1 MSDPNLN
8 YLMKKNKIKDTGVEV
23 TELSFGTSSLGSMP
37 DTYGY
42 EVSEDRAQK
51 TLNRF
56 FQGPVNMLDTSRNYA
71 MGESEKR
78 IGRAIK
84 ENGGWPKDFL
94 LSTKLDRNM
103 DTLVLDKNRARE
115 SLEESL
121 KTLNVDSVD
130 VLFLHDPEYA
140 KDITDI
146 TKKDGAMDELFKIKN
161 EGLAKAVGVAMGKV
175 DIMFPLLKD
184 WDFDVVINHNRYTL
198 INREANK
205 MYDYASSKN
214 IAIFNAAPYAGGVL
228 AKGPDNFKKVTYQ
241 DATEEKLAPARE
253 FEKVC
258 KKHNVELG
266 AAALQFSLR
275 DNRITS
281 TICGVTSV
289 ESIEKNLAWAN
300 AEISGE
306 FWDEISKLPFS
317 INDPESERVF
327 TPG

>member
-1 MSDPNLN
+1 
-8 YLMKKNKIKDTGVEV
+8 MKKNKIKDTGLEI

-71 MGESEKR
+71 MGESEIR
-78 IGRAIK
+78 IGKAIK
-84 ENGGWPKDFL
+84 ENGGWPKGFL

-130 VLFLHDPEYA
+130 ILFLHDPEYA

-146 TKKDGAMDELFKIKN
+146 TRKNGAMDELFKIKE
-161 EGLAKAVGVAMGKV
+161 EGLAKAVGLAMGKI
-175 DIMFPLLKD
+175 DLMFPLIKD
-184 WDFDVVINHNRYTL
+184 WDFDVIINHNRYTL
-198 INREANK
+198 LNREANE

-306 FWDEISKLPFS
+306 FWDEVLKLPFS
-317 INDPESERVF
+317 SNDPESDRVF
-327 TPG
+327 TAG

>member
-1 MSDPNLN
+1 
-8 YLMKKNKIKDTGVEV
+8 MKKNKIKDTGLEV

-42 EVSEDRAQK
+42 EVSENRAQK

-78 IGRAIK
+78 IGKAIK
-84 ENGGWPKDFL
+84 ENGGWPNGFL

-103 DTLVLDKNRARE
+103 DTLVLDKNRVRE

-130 VLFLHDPEYA
+130 ILFLHDPEYA

-161 EGLAKAVGVAMGKV
+161 EGLAKAAGVAMGKV
-175 DIMFPLLKD
+175 DIMFPLLKN
-184 WDFDVVINHNRYTL
+184 WDFDVIINHNRYTL
-198 INREANK
+198 LNREANE

-228 AKGPDNFKKVTYQ
+228 AKGPDNFKKITYQ

-317 INDPESERVF
+317 TNDPESERVF
-327 TPG
+327 TSG

>member
-1 MSDPNLN
+1 
-8 YLMKKNKIKDTGVEV
+8 MKKNKIKDTGLEV

-42 EVSEDRAQK
+42 EVSENRAQK

-78 IGRAIK
+78 IGKAIK
-84 ENGGWPKDFL
+84 ENGGWPNGFL

-103 DTLVLDKNRARE
+103 DTLVLDKNRVRE

-130 VLFLHDPEYA
+130 ILFLHDPEYA

-161 EGLAKAVGVAMGKV
+161 EGLAKAAGVAMGKV

-184 WDFDVVINHNRYTL
+184 WDFDVIINHNRYTL
-198 INREANK
+198 INREANE

-228 AKGPDNFKKVTYQ
+228 AKGPDNFKKITYQ
-241 DATEEKLAPARE
+241 DATEDKLAPARE

-317 INDPESERVF
+317 TNDPESERVF
-327 TPG
+327 TSG

>member
-1 MSDPNLN
+1 
-8 YLMKKNKIKDTGVEV
+8 MKKNKIKDTGLEI

-84 ENGGWPKDFL
+84 ENGGWPKDLL
-94 LSTKLDRNM
+94 LSTKLDRDM

-130 VLFLHDPEYA
+130 ILFLHDPEYA

-198 INREANK
+198 INREANE

-275 DNRITS
+275 DSRITS
-281 TICGVTSV
+281 TICGVTSIK
-289 ESIEKNLAWAN
+289 SIEKNLAWAN
-300 AEISGE
+300 AEISSE
-306 FWDEISKLPFS
+306 FWEEISKLPFS
-317 INDPESERVF
+317 TNDPKSERVF

>member
-1 MSDPNLN
+1 
-8 YLMKKNKIKDTGVEV
+8 MKKNKIKDTGLEV

-78 IGRAIK
+78 IGKAIK
-84 ENGGWPKDFL
+84 ENGGWPNGFL

-103 DTLVLDKNRARE
+103 DTLVLDKNRVRE

-130 VLFLHDPEYA
+130 ILFLHDPEYT

-146 TKKDGAMDELFKIKN
+146 TKKGGAMDELFKIKN
-161 EGLAKAVGVAMGKV
+161 EGLAKAAGVAMGKV

-184 WDFDVVINHNRYTL
+184 WDFDVIINHNRYTL
-198 INREANK
+198 LNREANE

-228 AKGPDNFKKVTYQ
+228 AKGPDNFKKITYQ
-241 DATEEKLAPARE
+241 DATEDKLAPARE

-300 AEISGE
+300 TNIPEE
-306 FWDEISKLPFS
+306 FWNEVLKLPYS
-317 INDPESERVF
+317 TKDPESERNF

>member
-1 MSDPNLN
+1 
-8 YLMKKNKIKDTGVEV
+8 MKKNKIKDTGLEV

-56 FQGPVNMLDTSRNYA
+56 FKGPVNMLDTSRNYA

-78 IGRAIK
+78 IGKAIK
-84 ENGGWPKDFL
+84 ENGGWPNGFL

-103 DTLVLDKNRARE
+103 DTLVLDKNRVRE

-130 VLFLHDPEYA
+130 ILFLHDPEYA

-161 EGLAKAVGVAMGKV
+161 EGLAKAAGVAMGKV
-175 DIMFPLLKD
+175 DIMFPLLKN
-184 WDFDVVINHNRYTL
+184 WDFDVIINHNRYTL
-198 INREANK
+198 LNREANE

-228 AKGPDNFKKVTYQ
+228 AKGPDNFKKITYQ

-317 INDPESERVF
+317 TNDPESERVF
-327 TPG
+327 TSG

>member
-1 MSDPNLN
+1 
-8 YLMKKNKIKDTGVEV
+8 MKKNKIKDTGLEV

-42 EVSEDRAQK
+42 EVPELRAQE
-51 TLNRF
+51 TLKRF
-56 FQGPVNMLDTSRNYA
+56 FQGPANMLDTSRNYA

-78 IGRAIK
+78 IGKAIK
-84 ENGGWPKDFL
+84 ENGGWPNGFL

-103 DTLVLDKNRARE
+103 DTLVLDKNRVRE

-130 VLFLHDPEYA
+130 ILFLHDPEYA

-161 EGLAKAVGVAMGKV
+161 EGLAKAAGVAMGKV

-184 WDFDVVINHNRYTL
+184 WDFDVIINHNRYTL
-198 INREANK
+198 INREANE

-241 DATEEKLAPARE
+241 DATEEKLAPARA

-317 INDPESERVF
+317 TNDPESERIF
-327 TPG
+327 TSG

>member
-1 MSDPNLN
+1 
-8 YLMKKNKIKDTGVEV
+8 MKKNKIKDTGLEV

-78 IGRAIK
+78 IGKAIK
-84 ENGGWPKDFL
+84 ENGGWPNGFL

-103 DTLVLDKNRARE
+103 DTLVLDKNRVRE

-130 VLFLHDPEYA
+130 ILFLHDPEYA

-161 EGLAKAVGVAMGKV
+161 EGLAKAAGVAMGKV

-184 WDFDVVINHNRYTL
+184 WDFDVIINHNRYTL
-198 INREANK
+198 LNREANE

-300 AEISGE
+300 TNIPEE
-306 FWDEISKLPFS
+306 FWNEVLKLPYS
-317 INDPESERVF
+317 TKDPESERNF

>member
-1 MSDPNLN
+1 
-8 YLMKKNKIKDTGVEV
+8 MKKNKIKDTGLEV

-42 EVSEDRAQK
+42 EVPENRAQK

-78 IGRAIK
+78 IGNAIK

-130 VLFLHDPEYA
+130 ILFLHDPEYA
-140 KDITDI
+140 KDLSDI
-146 TKKDGAMDELFKIKN
+146 TKKDGAMDELFKIKE
-161 EGLAKAVGVAMGKV
+161 EGLAKAVGIAMGKI

-184 WDFDVVINHNRYTL
+184 WDFDVMINHNRFTL
-198 INREANK
+198 INREANE
-205 MYDYASSKN
+205 MYDYAYSKN

-241 DATEEKLAPARE
+241 DATEEKLAPVRE

-266 AAALQFSLR
+266 AAALQFSLK
-275 DNRITS
+275 DKRITS

-289 ESIEKNLAWAN
+289 ESIEKNLTWAN
-300 AEISGE
+300 SKIPDE
-306 FWDEISKLPFS
+306 FWNEISKLS
-317 INDPESERVF
+317 YSNNDPEADRVY
-327 TPG
+327 TAG

>member
-1 MSDPNLN
+1 
-8 YLMKKNKIKDTGVEV
+8 MKKNKIKDTGLEV

-78 IGRAIK
+78 IGKAIK
-84 ENGGWPKDFL
+84 ENGGWPNGFL

-103 DTLVLDKNRARE
+103 DTLILDKNRVRE

-130 VLFLHDPEYA
+130 ILFLHDPEYA

-161 EGLAKAVGVAMGKV
+161 EGLAKAAGVAMGKV

-184 WDFDVVINHNRYTL
+184 WDFDVIINHNRYTL
-198 INREANK
+198 INREANE

-228 AKGPDNFKKVTYQ
+228 AKGPDNFKKITYQ
-241 DATEEKLAPARE
+241 DATEDKLAPARE

-300 AEISGE
+300 AEISVE

-317 INDPESERVF
+317 TNDPESERVF
-327 TPG
+327 TSG

>member
-1 MSDPNLN
+1 
-8 YLMKKNKIKDTGVEV
+8 MKKNKIKNTGLEI

-78 IGRAIK
+78 IGKAIK

-121 KTLNVDSVD
+121 KILNVDSVD
-130 VLFLHDPEYA
+130 ILFLHDPEYA

-205 MYDYASSKN
+205 MYEYASSKN

-281 TICGVTSV
+281 TICGVTSI

-300 AEISGE
+300 TEISDE

-317 INDPESERVF
+317 INDPESDRVF

>member
-1 MSDPNLN
+1 
-8 YLMKKNKIKDTGVEV
+8 MKRNKIKDTGVEV

-84 ENGGWPKDFL
+84 ENGGWPKDLL
-94 LSTKLDRNM
+94 LSTKLDRDM

-130 VLFLHDPEYA
+130 ILFLHDPEYA

-184 WDFDVVINHNRYTL
+184 WDFDVIINHNRYTL
-198 INREANK
+198 INREANE

-306 FWDEISKLPFS
+306 FWDEVLKLPFS
-317 INDPESERVF
+317 SNDPESDRVF
-327 TPG
+327 TAG

>member
-1 MSDPNLN
+1 VP
-8 YLMKKNKIKDTGVEV
+8 E
-23 TELSFGTSSLGSMP
+23 E
-37 DTYGY
+37 
-42 EVSEDRAQK
+42 RAQK

-78 IGRAIK
+78 IGKAIK
-84 ENGGWPKDFL
+84 ENGGWPNGFL

-103 DTLVLDKNRARE
+103 DTLVLDKNRVRE

-130 VLFLHDPEYA
+130 ILFLHDPEYT

-146 TKKDGAMDELFKIKN
+146 TKKGGAMDELFKIKN
-161 EGLAKAVGVAMGKV
+161 EGLAKAAGVAMGKV

-184 WDFDVVINHNRYTL
+184 WDFDVIINHNRYTL
-198 INREANK
+198 INREANE

-228 AKGPDNFKKVTYQ
+228 AKGPDNFKKITYQ

-300 AEISGE
+300 AEISVE

-317 INDPESERVF
+317 TNDPESERVF
-327 TPG
+327 TSG

>member
-1 MSDPNLN
+1 
-8 YLMKKNKIKDTGVEV
+8 MKKNKIKDTGLEV

-78 IGRAIK
+78 IGKAIK
-84 ENGGWPKDFL
+84 ENGGWPNGFL

-103 DTLVLDKNRARE
+103 DTLVLDKNRVRE

-130 VLFLHDPEYA
+130 ILFLHDPEYA

-161 EGLAKAVGVAMGKV
+161 EGLAKAAGVAMGKV
-175 DIMFPLLKD
+175 DIMFPLLKN
-184 WDFDVVINHNRYTL
+184 WDFDVIINHNRYTL
-198 INREANK
+198 LNREANE

-228 AKGPDNFKKVTYQ
+228 AKGPDNFKKITYQ
-241 DATEEKLAPARE
+241 DATEDKLAPARE

-300 AEISGE
+300 TNIPEE
-306 FWDEISKLPFS
+306 FWNEVLKLPYS
-317 INDPESERVF
+317 TKDPESERNF

>member
-1 MSDPNLN
+1 
-8 YLMKKNKIKDTGVEV
+8 MKKNKIKDTGLEV

-78 IGRAIK
+78 IGKAIK
-84 ENGGWPKDFL
+84 ENGGWPNGFL
-94 LSTKLDRNM
+94 LSTKLDRTM
-103 DTLVLDKNRARE
+103 DTLVLDKNRVRE

-130 VLFLHDPEYA
+130 ILFLHDPEYA

-161 EGLAKAVGVAMGKV
+161 EGLAKAAGVAMGKV

-184 WDFDVVINHNRYTL
+184 WDFDVIINHNRYTL
-198 INREANK
+198 LNREANE

-228 AKGPDNFKKVTYQ
+228 AKGPDNFKKITYQ

-300 AEISGE
+300 TNIPEE
-306 FWDEISKLPFS
+306 FWNEVLKLPYS
-317 INDPESERVF
+317 TKDPESERNF

>member
-1 MSDPNLN
+1 
-8 YLMKKNKIKDTGVEV
+8 MKKNKIKDTGLEV

-78 IGRAIK
+78 IGKAIK
-84 ENGGWPKDFL
+84 ENGGWPNGFL

-103 DTLVLDKNRARE
+103 DTLVLDKNRVRE

-130 VLFLHDPEYA
+130 ILFLHDPEYA

-161 EGLAKAVGVAMGKV
+161 EGLAKAAGVAMGKV

-184 WDFDVVINHNRYTL
+184 WDFDVIINHNRYTL
-198 INREANK
+198 LNREANE

-228 AKGPDNFKKVTYQ
+228 AKGPDNFKKITYQ

-300 AEISGE
+300 TNIPEE
-306 FWDEISKLPFS
+306 FWNEVLKLPYS
-317 INDPESERVF
+317 TKDPESERNF

>member
-1 MSDPNLN
+1 
-8 YLMKKNKIKDTGVEV
+8 MKKNKIKDTGLEI

-56 FQGPVNMLDTSRNYA
+56 FKGPVNMLDTSRNYA
-71 MGESEKR
+71 MGESERR
-78 IGRAIK
+78 IGNAVK
-84 ENGGWPKDFL
+84 ENGGWPKDLL
-94 LSTKLDRNM
+94 LSTKLDRDM
-103 DTLVLDKNRARE
+103 DTLVLDKNRARQ
-115 SLEESL
+115 SFEESL
-121 KTLNVDSVD
+121 KTLNTDSVD
-130 VLFLHDPEYA
+130 ILFLHDPEYA
-140 KDITDI
+140 KDVNDI
-146 TKKDGAMDELFKIKN
+146 TKKDGAMDELFKIKE
-161 EGLAKAVGVAMGKV
+161 EGLAKAVGLAMGKI
-175 DIMFPLLKD
+175 DLMFPLIKD
-184 WDFDVVINHNRYTL
+184 WDFDVIINHNRYTL

-205 MYDYASSKN
+205 MYEYASSKN

-306 FWDEISKLPFS
+306 FWDEVLKLPFS
-317 INDPESERVF
+317 SNDPESDRVF
-327 TPG
+327 TAG

>member
-1 MSDPNLN
+1 
-8 YLMKKNKIKDTGVEV
+8 MKKNKIKDTGLEV

-42 EVSEDRAQK
+42 EVPEDRAQK
-51 TLNRF
+51 TLSRF

-78 IGRAIK
+78 IGKAIK
-84 ENGGWPKDFL
+84 DNGGWPKGFL

-130 VLFLHDPEYA
+130 ILFLHDPEYA

>member
-1 MSDPNLN
+1 
-8 YLMKKNKIKDTGVEV
+8 MKKNKIKDTGLEI

-84 ENGGWPKDFL
+84 ENGGWPKDLL
-94 LSTKLDRNM
+94 LSTKLDRDM
-103 DTLVLDKNRARE
+103 DTLVLDKNRARQ
-115 SLEESL
+115 SFEESL
-121 KTLNVDSVD
+121 KTLNLDSVD
-130 VLFLHDPEYA
+130 ILFLHDPEYA

-184 WDFDVVINHNRYTL
+184 WDFDVIINHNRYTL
-198 INREANK
+198 INREANE

-300 AEISGE
+300 AEISYE
-306 FWDEISKLPFS
+306 FWSEISKLPFS

>member
-1 MSDPNLN
+1 
-8 YLMKKNKIKDTGVEV
+8 MKKNKIKDTGLEV

-42 EVSEDRAQK
+42 EVSENRAQK

-78 IGRAIK
+78 IGKAIK
-84 ENGGWPKDFL
+84 ENGGWPNGFL

-103 DTLVLDKNRARE
+103 DTLVLDKNRVRE

-130 VLFLHDPEYA
+130 ILFLHDPEYA

-146 TKKDGAMDELFKIKN
+146 TKKGGAMDELFKIKN
-161 EGLAKAVGVAMGKV
+161 EGLAKAAGVAMGKV
-175 DIMFPLLKD
+175 DIMFPLLKN
-184 WDFDVVINHNRYTL
+184 WDFDVIINHNRYTL
-198 INREANK
+198 LNREANE

-228 AKGPDNFKKVTYQ
+228 AKGPDNFKKITYQ
-241 DATEEKLAPARE
+241 DATEDKLAPARE

-300 AEISGE
+300 TNIPEE
-306 FWDEISKLPFS
+306 FWNEVLKLPYS
-317 INDPESERVF
+317 TKDPESERNF

>member
-1 MSDPNLN
+1 
-8 YLMKKNKIKDTGVEV
+8 
-23 TELSFGTSSLGSMP
+23 MP

-71 MGESEKR
+71 MGESEIR
-78 IGRAIK
+78 IGKAIK
-84 ENGGWPKDFL
+84 ENGGWPKGFL

-130 VLFLHDPEYA
+130 ILFLHDPEYA

-146 TKKDGAMDELFKIKN
+146 TRKNGAMDELFKIKE
-161 EGLAKAVGVAMGKV
+161 EGLTKAVGLAMGKI
-175 DIMFPLLKD
+175 DLMFPLIKD
-184 WDFDVVINHNRYTL
+184 WDFDVIINHNRYTL

-205 MYDYASSKN
+205 MYEYASSKN

-306 FWDEISKLPFS
+306 FWDEVLKLPFS
-317 INDPESERVF
+317 SNDPESDRVF
-327 TPG
+327 TAG

>member
-1 MSDPNLN
+1 
-8 YLMKKNKIKDTGVEV
+8 MKKNKIKDTGLEV

-78 IGRAIK
+78 IGKAIK
-84 ENGGWPKDFL
+84 ENGGWPNGFL

-103 DTLVLDKNRARE
+103 DTLVLDKNRVRE

-130 VLFLHDPEYA
+130 ILFLHDPEYA
-140 KDITDI
+140 KDINDI
-146 TKKDGAMDELFKIKN
+146 TKKGGAMDELFKIKN
-161 EGLAKAVGVAMGKV
+161 EGLAKAAGVAMGKV

-184 WDFDVVINHNRYTL
+184 WDFDVIINHNRYTL
-198 INREANK
+198 LNREANE

-300 AEISGE
+300 TNIPEE
-306 FWDEISKLPFS
+306 FWNEVLKLPYS
-317 INDPESERVF
+317 TKDPESERNF

>member
-1 MSDPNLN
+1 VP
-8 YLMKKNKIKDTGVEV
+8 
-23 TELSFGTSSLGSMP
+23 
-37 DTYGY
+37 
-42 EVSEDRAQK
+42 EDRAQK

-78 IGRAIK
+78 IGKAVK
-84 ENGGWPKDFL
+84 ENGGWPKGFL

-130 VLFLHDPEYA
+130 ILFLHDPEYA

-198 INREANK
+198 INREANE

-275 DNRITS
+275 DSRITS
-281 TICGVTSV
+281 TICGVTSIK
-289 ESIEKNLAWAN
+289 SIEKNLAWAN
-300 AEISGE
+300 AEISSE
-306 FWDEISKLPFS
+306 FWEEISKLPFS
-317 INDPESERVF
+317 TNDPESERVF

>member
-1 MSDPNLN
+1 
-8 YLMKKNKIKDTGVEV
+8 MKKNKIKNTGLEI

-78 IGRAIK
+78 IGKAIK
-84 ENGGWPKDFL
+84 ENGGWPKGFL

-115 SLEESL
+115 SLDESL

-130 VLFLHDPEYA
+130 ILFLHDPEYA

-146 TKKDGAMDELFKIKN
+146 TKKGGAMDELFKIKD

-198 INREANK
+198 INREANE
-205 MYDYASSKN
+205 MYDFASSKN

-281 TICGVTSV
+281 TICGVTSI

-306 FWDEISKLPFS
+306 FWEEISKLPFS
-317 INDPESERVF
+317 TNDPESERVF

>member
-1 MSDPNLN
+1 
-8 YLMKKNKIKDTGVEV
+8 MKKNKIKDTGLEV

-78 IGRAIK
+78 IGKAIK
-84 ENGGWPKDFL
+84 ENGGWPNGFL

-103 DTLVLDKNRARE
+103 DTLVLDKNRVRE

-130 VLFLHDPEYA
+130 ILFLHDPEYA

-161 EGLAKAVGVAMGKV
+161 EGLAKAAGVAMGKV
-175 DIMFPLLKD
+175 DIMFPLLKN
-184 WDFDVVINHNRYTL
+184 WDFDVIINHNRYTL
-198 INREANK
+198 LNREANE

-228 AKGPDNFKKVTYQ
+228 AKGPDNFKKITYQ

-317 INDPESERVF
+317 TNDPESERVF
-327 TPG
+327 TSG

>member
-1 MSDPNLN
+1 
-8 YLMKKNKIKDTGVEV
+8 MKKNKIKDTGLEV

-78 IGRAIK
+78 IGKAIK
-84 ENGGWPKDFL
+84 ENGGWPNGFL

-103 DTLVLDKNRARE
+103 DTLVLDKNRVRE

-130 VLFLHDPEYA
+130 ILFLHDPEYA

-161 EGLAKAVGVAMGKV
+161 EGLAKAAGVAMGKV

-184 WDFDVVINHNRYTL
+184 WDFDVIINHNRYTL
-198 INREANK
+198 INREANE

-228 AKGPDNFKKVTYQ
+228 AKGPDNFKKITYQ
-241 DATEEKLAPARE
+241 DATEEKLAPARK

-300 AEISGE
+300 TNIPEE

-317 INDPESERVF
+317 NNDPESERVF
-327 TPG
+327 TSG

>member
-1 MSDPNLN
+1 
-8 YLMKKNKIKDTGVEV
+8 MKKNKIKDTGLEV

-78 IGRAIK
+78 IGKAIK
-84 ENGGWPKDFL
+84 ENGGWPNGFL

-103 DTLVLDKNRARE
+103 DTLVLDKNRVRE

-130 VLFLHDPEYA
+130 ILFLHDPEYA

-161 EGLAKAVGVAMGKV
+161 EGLAKAAGVAMGKV

-184 WDFDVVINHNRYTL
+184 WDFDVIINHNRYTL
-198 INREANK
+198 LNREANE

-228 AKGPDNFKKVTYQ
+228 AKGPDNFKKITYQ

-300 AEISGE
+300 TNIPGE
-306 FWDEISKLPFS
+306 FWNEVLKLPYS
-317 INDPESERVF
+317 TKDPESERNF

>member
-1 MSDPNLN
+1 MVCRSLQGPL
-8 YLMKKNKIKDTGVEV
+8 YTPLGKKLDILTFSQFSFFDVFSTSKGR
-23 TELSFGTSSLGSMP
+23 TELMIT
-37 DTYGY
+37 
-42 EVSEDRAQK
+42 VSDAKYRNEFD
-51 TLNRF
+51 
-56 FQGPVNMLDTSRNYA
+56 LDA
-71 MGESEKR
+71 FKCP
-78 IGRAIK
+78 A
-84 ENGGWPKDFL
+84 PP
-94 LSTKLDRNM
+94 KLDRNM
-103 DTLVLDKNRARE
+103 DTLVLDKNRVRE
-115 SLEESL
+115 SFEESL

-130 VLFLHDPEYA
+130 ILFLHDPEYA

-161 EGLAKAVGVAMGKV
+161 EGLAKAAGVAMGKV

-184 WDFDVVINHNRYTL
+184 WDFDVIINHNRYTL
-198 INREANK
+198 INREANE

-228 AKGPDNFKKVTYQ
+228 AKGPDNFKKITYQ

-306 FWDEISKLPFS
+306 FWDEVLKLPFS
-317 INDPESERVF
+317 SNDPESDRVF

>member
-1 MSDPNLN
+1 
-8 YLMKKNKIKDTGVEV
+8 MKKNKIKDTGLEV

-42 EVSEDRAQK
+42 EVPELRAQE
-51 TLNRF
+51 TLKRF
-56 FQGPVNMLDTSRNYA
+56 FQGPANMLDTSRNYA

-78 IGRAIK
+78 IGKAIK
-84 ENGGWPKDFL
+84 ENGGWPNGFL

-103 DTLVLDKNRARE
+103 DTLVLDKNRVRE

-130 VLFLHDPEYA
+130 ILFLHDPEYA

-146 TKKDGAMDELFKIKN
+146 KKKDGAMDELFKIKN
-161 EGLAKAVGVAMGKV
+161 EGLAKAAGVAMGKV

-184 WDFDVVINHNRYTL
+184 WDFDVIINHNRYTL
-198 INREANK
+198 INREANE

-228 AKGPDNFKKVTYQ
+228 AKGPDNFKKITYQ

-317 INDPESERVF
+317 TNDPESERIF
-327 TPG
+327 TSG

>member
-1 MSDPNLN
+1 
-8 YLMKKNKIKDTGVEV
+8 MKKNKIKDTGLEI

-84 ENGGWPKDFL
+84 ENEGWPKDLL
-94 LSTKLDRNM
+94 LSTKLDRDM
-103 DTLVLDKNRARE
+103 DTLVLDKNRARQ
-115 SLEESL
+115 SFEESL
-121 KTLNVDSVD
+121 KTLNTDSVD
-130 VLFLHDPEYA
+130 ILFLHDPEYA
-140 KDITDI
+140 KDVNDI
-146 TKKDGAMDELFKIKN
+146 TKKDGAMDELFKIKE
-161 EGLAKAVGVAMGKV
+161 EGLAKAVGLAMGKI
-175 DIMFPLLKD
+175 DLMFPLIKD
-184 WDFDVVINHNRYTL
+184 WDFDVIINHNRYTL

-205 MYDYASSKN
+205 MYEYASSKN

-300 AEISGE
+300 AEISSE
-306 FWDEISKLPFS
+306 FWDEVLKLPFS
-317 INDPESERVF
+317 SNDPESDRVF
-327 TPG
+327 TAG

>member
-1 MSDPNLN
+1 
-8 YLMKKNKIKDTGVEV
+8 MKKNKIKDTGLEI

-78 IGRAIK
+78 IGKAIK
-84 ENGGWPKDFL
+84 ENGGWPKGFL

-130 VLFLHDPEYA
+130 ILFLHDPEYA

-184 WDFDVVINHNRYTL
+184 WDFDVIINHNRYTL
-198 INREANK
+198 INREANE
-205 MYDYASSKN
+205 MYDYASSKD

-306 FWDEISKLPFS
+306 FWDEVLKLPFS
-317 INDPESERVF
+317 SNDPESDRVF
-327 TPG
+327 TAG

>member
-1 MSDPNLN
+1 
-8 YLMKKNKIKDTGVEV
+8 MKKNKIKDTGLEV

-78 IGRAIK
+78 IGKAIK
-84 ENGGWPKDFL
+84 ENGGWPNGFL

-103 DTLVLDKNRARE
+103 DTLVLDKNRVRE

-130 VLFLHDPEYA
+130 ILFLHDPEYA

-161 EGLAKAVGVAMGKV
+161 EGLAKAAGVAMGKV

-184 WDFDVVINHNRYTL
+184 WDFDVIINHNRYTL
-198 INREANK
+198 LNREANE

-228 AKGPDNFKKVTYQ
+228 AKGPDNFKKITYQ
-241 DATEEKLAPARE
+241 DATEEKLAPARA

-300 AEISGE
+300 TNIPEE
-306 FWDEISKLPFS
+306 FWNEVLKLPYS
-317 INDPESERVF
+317 TKDPESERNF